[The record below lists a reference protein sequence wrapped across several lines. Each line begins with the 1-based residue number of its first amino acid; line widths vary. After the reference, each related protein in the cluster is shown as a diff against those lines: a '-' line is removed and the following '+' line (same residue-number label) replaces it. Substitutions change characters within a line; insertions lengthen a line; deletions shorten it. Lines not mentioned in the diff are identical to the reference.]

1 MNSAASN
8 ATPPT
13 TPPIMAPVWFDELP
27 FARLDIMAVVVLAS
41 GVDDSD
47 SVVVD
52 ALVDGT
58 LTVNSMED
66 STNNVVVEFVG
77 YDAGMLVVGFGGSG
91 SCADSVVVGSE
102 EDEGEDEDED
112 EDNIVVG
119 TDKESVKTGGVV
131 DGEGVLSGVGEGTYT
146 T

>member
-27 FARLDIMAVVVLAS
+27 FATLDILAVVVLAS
-41 GVDDSD
+41 GVDDSN

-52 ALVDGT
+52 VLVDGT
-58 LTVNSMED
+58 LTVKSAED
-66 STNNVVVEFVG
+66 STNNVVAEFVG

-102 EDEGEDEDED
+102 EDEDD
-112 EDNIVVG
+112 IVVG